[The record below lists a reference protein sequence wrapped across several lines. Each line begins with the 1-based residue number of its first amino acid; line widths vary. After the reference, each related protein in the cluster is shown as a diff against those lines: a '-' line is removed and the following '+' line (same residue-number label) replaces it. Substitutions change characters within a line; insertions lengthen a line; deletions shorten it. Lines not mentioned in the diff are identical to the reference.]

1 MNEELKNRLDEQD
14 KLLVE
19 MYKSIESARKFFKWT
34 FIITAVAI
42 VLPLIGML
50 FALPSF
56 LGSMSSGLGGF

>member
-19 MYKSIESARKFFKWT
+19 MYNSIESARKFFKWT
-34 FIITAVAI
+34 FIITAAAI
-42 VLPLIGML
+42 VLPLIGMM